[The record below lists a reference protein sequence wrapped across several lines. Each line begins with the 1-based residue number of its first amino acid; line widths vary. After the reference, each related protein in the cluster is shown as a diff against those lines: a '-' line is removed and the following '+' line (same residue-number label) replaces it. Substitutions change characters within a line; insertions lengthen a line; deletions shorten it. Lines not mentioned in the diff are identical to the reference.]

1 MTKSQDSLTPEE
13 ERELD
18 QLIEKF
24 KSDDEYFAHIQ
35 RQATSHILTQKITS
49 TQKPTAEQR
58 LLDLVV
64 KYRY

>member
-1 MTKSQDSLTPEE
+1 MIKSQDSLTPQEV
-13 ERELD
+13 RELD
-18 QLIEKF
+18 QLIERF

-49 TQKPTAEQR
+49 TQKPTAERR
-58 LLDLVV
+58 LIDLVV

>member
-1 MTKSQDSLTPEE
+1 MASEKLTPQEE
-13 ERELD
+13 IELD

-24 KSDDEYFAHIQ
+24 KSDDKYFAHIQ

-49 TQKPTAEQR
+49 TQKPTAERR

-64 KYRY
+64 KYRC

>member
-1 MTKSQDSLTPEE
+1 MASEKLTPQE

-24 KSDDEYFAHIQ
+24 KSDDKYFAHTQ
-35 RQATSHILTQKITS
+35 RQATSHILNQKITS

>member
-1 MTKSQDSLTPEE
+1 MASEKLTSQE
-13 ERELD
+13 EREFD

-24 KSDDEYFAHIQ
+24 KSDDKYFAHIQ

-49 TQKPTAEQR
+49 TQKPTAERR

>member
-1 MTKSQDSLTPEE
+1 MASDKLTPQE

-24 KSDDEYFAHIQ
+24 KSDDKYFAHIQ
-35 RQATSHILTQKITS
+35 RQATSHILTRKITS
-49 TQKPTAEQR
+49 TQKLTAEQR

>member
-1 MTKSQDSLTPEE
+1 MASEKLTRQE

-24 KSDDEYFAHIQ
+24 KSDDKYFAHIQ

-58 LLDLVV
+58 LLDMVV
-64 KYRY
+64 KSRF

>member
-1 MTKSQDSLTPEE
+1 MASEKLTPQE

-24 KSDDEYFAHIQ
+24 KSDDDYFAHIQ

>member
-1 MTKSQDSLTPEE
+1 MASEKLTPQE

-24 KSDDEYFAHIQ
+24 KSDDYYFAHIQ
-35 RQATSHILTQKITS
+35 RQAISHILTQKITS

-64 KYRY
+64 KYRH

>member
-1 MTKSQDSLTPEE
+1 MASEKLTPQE

-24 KSDDEYFAHIQ
+24 KSDDKYFAHIQ
-35 RQATSHILTQKITS
+35 RQATSHILTRKITS
-49 TQKPTAEQR
+49 TQKLTTEQR

>member
-1 MTKSQDSLTPEE
+1 MESEKLTPQE

-24 KSDDEYFAHIQ
+24 KNDDKYFAHIQ
-35 RQATSHILTQKITS
+35 RQATSHILNQKITS

-58 LLDLVV
+58 LLDLVI

>member
-1 MTKSQDSLTPEE
+1 MASEKLTPQE

-24 KSDDEYFAHIQ
+24 KSDDKYFAHIQ
-35 RQATSHILTQKITS
+35 RQATSHILTRKITS

-64 KYRY
+64 KHR

>member
-1 MTKSQDSLTPEE
+1 MASEKLTPQE

-24 KSDDEYFAHIQ
+24 KSDDKYFTHIQ
-35 RQATSHILTQKITS
+35 RQATSHILTRKITS
-49 TQKPTAEQR
+49 TQKLTAEQR

>member
-24 KSDDEYFAHIQ
+24 KSDDKYFAHIQ
-35 RQATSHILTQKITS
+35 RQATSHILTRKITS
-49 TQKPTAEQR
+49 TQKLTAEQR

>member
-1 MTKSQDSLTPEE
+1 MASEKLTPQE

-24 KSDDEYFAHIQ
+24 KSDDKYFAHIQ
-35 RQATSHILTQKITS
+35 RQATSHILTRKITS
-49 TQKPTAEQR
+49 TQKLTAEQR

-64 KYRY
+64 KHR

>member
-24 KSDDEYFAHIQ
+24 KSDDKYFAHIQ
-35 RQATSHILTQKITS
+35 RQATSHILTRKITS
-49 TQKPTAEQR
+49 TQKLTAVQR

>member
-1 MTKSQDSLTPEE
+1 MASEKLTPQE

-18 QLIEKF
+18 QLSEKF
-24 KSDDEYFAHIQ
+24 KSDDKYFAHIQ

-64 KYRY
+64 KSRY

>member
-1 MTKSQDSLTPEE
+1 MASEKLTPQE

-24 KSDDEYFAHIQ
+24 KSDDKYFAHIQ
-35 RQATSHILTQKITS
+35 RQATSHILNKKITS

>member
-1 MTKSQDSLTPEE
+1 MTKTQDSLTPDE
-13 ERELD
+13 EREFD

-24 KSDDEYFAHIQ
+24 KSDDKYFAHIQ
-35 RQATSHILTQKITS
+35 RQATSHILTRKITS
-49 TQKPTAEQR
+49 TQKLTAEQR

>member
-1 MTKSQDSLTPEE
+1 MASEKLTPQE

-24 KSDDEYFAHIQ
+24 KSDDKYFAHIQ
-35 RQATSHILTQKITS
+35 RQATSHILTRKITS
-49 TQKPTAEQR
+49 TQKLTAEQR

>member
-1 MTKSQDSLTPEE
+1 MASEKLTPQE

-35 RQATSHILTQKITS
+35 RQATSHILTRKITS

-64 KYRY
+64 KYRC